1 MLVVED
7 SALIALDLECS
18 LQELG
23 VGRVTVVADTE
34 RALRVLEGGDV
45 DAALVDVFLGN
56 REDGLV
62 IARPL
67 RERGIPFA
75 LMTGLGDARG
85 LQAQFPGTPILPKP
99 FSGLDLI
106 DVVELLC

>member
-7 SALIALDLECS
+7 SALIALDLECA
-18 LQELG
+18 LQDLG
-23 VGRVTVVADTE
+23 VARVTLAPDPA
-34 RALRVLEGGDV
+34 RAFAALGDGDV
-45 DAALVDVFLGN
+45 SAALVDVFLD
-56 REDGLV
+56 REDGLAV
-62 IARPL
+62 AREL
-67 RERGIPFA
+67 KTLGIPFA

-106 DVVELLC
+106 DIVECLC